1 MNVSLSIPESAL
13 PAWQRRLAQYN
24 AGSGVEPLT
33 LEQFIQLQHDEETL
47 RLEAELQDAL
57 RAQMRT
63 VADEIIAAAGG
74 DVEKLQTAI
83 LAGKQAALDSLT
95 Q

>member
-1 MNVSLSIPESAL
+1 MNVSLSIPDSAL

-24 AGSGVEPLT
+24 AGSGSTPLT

-74 DVEKLQTAI
+74 DVEKLQAAI

-95 Q
+95 E